1 MAKPP
6 EKKSCPPDSTA
17 ANCPANCPIADDRR
31 QPCPCHP
38 PAPVIITR
46 HPAALPPIAPPS
58 SGLFYSRNQP
68 ASRRPNRHPDA
79 AQPASR
85 RRPTGIPTPP
95 NHHPGAAQPSSRRPC
110 RHSGASRN
118 LAALP
123 DSRFRRSDRPPK
135 PNHLNR
141 NAAAPP
147 RSSFRGSRPPLT
159 TPAAVPGSFRCPSA
173 AAVRPPAAPDP
184 RRHPAAP
191 RAPPPRSGL
200 QKSCPPPACAA
211 QKSAA

>member
-17 ANCPANCPIADDRR
+17 ANCPANCPIADNRR
-31 QPCPCHP
+31 QPRPCHP
-38 PAPVIITR
+38 PAPAIITR
-46 HPAALPPIAPPS
+46 RPAALPPIAPPS

-68 ASRRPNRHPDA
+68 ASRRPNRH
-79 AQPASR
+79 
-85 RRPTGIPTPP
+85 
-95 NHHPGAAQPSSRRPC
+95 
-110 RHSGASRN
+110 SGASRN

-123 DSRFRRSDRPPK
+123 YSRFRRSDRPPK
-135 PNHLNR
+135 PSHLNR

-200 QKSCPPPACAA
+200 QKSCPPPASAA